1 MKTAIRKSVRTTEF
15 AKPELNPN
23 KWYVVDAENKV
34 LGRLASEVAK
44 RIRGKMNPQFTPNA
58 DRGKMNPQ
66 FTPNADMGDNIIV
79 INAEK
84 VKILGKRIEQKEYKH
99 HSGYP
104 GGQKT
109 ISYKDLMIKHPERVI
124 QLAVKRML
132 PKTRL
137 GKRLFHK
144 LKVYSGSEHPHF
156 AQKPESLSI

>member
-44 RIRGKMNPQFTPNA
+44 RI
-58 DRGKMNPQ
+58 RGKMNPQ